1 MPVRCSDLNRMDE
14 VKTELWLA
22 LKESQPR
29 DVVVLVLANKQDL
42 LNALSPEEVSNRL
55 GLTEL
60 NMWNWT
66 IMVNA

>member
-14 VKTELWLA
+14 AKTELWLA